1 MLMKLNPSTSN
12 VMKESGQLPTQSKK
26 KSPTKS
32 KKGKFPTKEMF
43 KVATYKKATGGDKN
57 IL

>member
-1 MLMKLNPSTSN
+1 MKLNPSTSN